1 MGLVNNV
8 IVTSFS
14 FQWEISHVIHTT
26 FFHVLSLLGTSWSR
40 RNMESILYSLSRK
53 FSMGSCWSWQFFFW
67 DKDQGQNVNNFLL
80 SLCSHSENFMK
91 KALFYYRKK
100 KMPMPIFAQKT
111 IQMPT
116 RKFTLVKQQL
126 KKYRNRISSTLNI
139 IYCSYSC
146 TIHCHG
152 KCYCTFERFNKIQN
166 PSLGFLISINK
177 TIEMLLIYYRI
188 LNEIFF
194 WLKRMKVTY

>member
-1 MGLVNNV
+1 MSSIQLSSTFFLSLVPADLEGIWKVFFIPWVGSLAWALVEVDN
-8 IVTSFS
+8 SFS
-14 FQWEISHVIHTT
+14 ETRIRDRTSIISSFHCVVI
-26 FFHVLSLLGTSWSR
+26 LRISW
-40 RNMESILYSLSRK
+40 K
-53 FSMGSCWSWQFFFW
+53 
-67 DKDQGQNVNNFLL
+67 K
-80 SLCSHSENFMK
+80 LCFITE
-91 KALFYYRKK
+91 K